1 MKVEDITLHE
11 TRQARKHKYN
21 IILLRGL
28 LTKSREVAK
37 VSGVQN
43 SQRKML
49 QSQLDRKNK
58 LGEIGYRT

>member
-1 MKVEDITLHE
+1 MKQGRHGNTNITS
-11 TRQARKHKYN
+11 YYV
-21 IILLRGL
+21 GS

-37 VSGVQN
+37 VSGVQD
-43 SQRKML
+43 SQRKIL

>member
-1 MKVEDITLHE
+1 MKQGRHGNTNITLS
-11 TRQARKHKYN
+11 YYV
-21 IILLRGL
+21 GS

-37 VSGVQN
+37 VSGVQD